1 MDVSRFTLSARRSIE
16 GIGKM
21 TACLF
26 LGIIIG
32 FVITSII
39 VLGLANLRRLQYGSR
54 ETWDRFIPPE
64 PASRRR

>member
-1 MDVSRFTLSARRSIE
+1 
-16 GIGKM
+16 M

-39 VLGLANLRRLQYGSR
+39 VLGLAIYAACNMG
-54 ETWDRFIPPE
+54 
-64 PASRRR
+64 A